1 MLGFNFVTNLPSALG
16 DPGQVCTKTHPL
28 KEEDVVCQGGVTPA
42 LESESMG
49 NKPQLC
55 DLLEPEVGLLGPLR
69 NSRKGLWAE
78 GNIAERA
85 WSQNTPDR
93 GGGRHSRVTRA
104 VCGLRRGT

>member
-16 DPGQVCTKTHPL
+16 DPGQVCTETHHL

-69 NSRKGLWAE
+69 NSRKGLWGE

-85 WSQNTPDR
+85 PGHRTHPTGVEVDTA
-93 GGGRHSRVTRA
+93 G
-104 VCGLRRGT
+104 